1 MVAWTPV
8 AGSSSDA
15 SRSRAYAL
23 QEELAECAKELK
35 TVEGRG
41 GDSGSFPSFGLN
53 HRVNDKV
60 RYGERTFLRRSSL
73 AETVR
78 MKSCWGMSQLDTAF
92 AKASLLLF
100 QIFLSPVQ

>member
-1 MVAWTPV
+1 MGAVQLSRGEGMVAWTPV

-60 RYGERTFLRRSSL
+60 RYGERTFLRKDSKN
-73 AETVR
+73 EE
-78 MKSCWGMSQLDTAF
+78 
-92 AKASLLLF
+92 LLGNV
-100 QIFLSPVQ
+100 PA

>member
-60 RYGERTFLRRSSL
+60 RYGERTFLRKDSKNEEL
-73 AETVR
+73 LGNV
-78 MKSCWGMSQLDTAF
+78 QLDTASD
-92 AKASLLLF
+92 KASLLLF